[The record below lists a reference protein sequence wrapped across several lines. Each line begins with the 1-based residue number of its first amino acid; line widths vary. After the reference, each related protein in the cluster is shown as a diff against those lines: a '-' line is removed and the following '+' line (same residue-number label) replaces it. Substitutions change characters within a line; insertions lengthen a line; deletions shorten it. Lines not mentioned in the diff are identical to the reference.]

1 MFNVNLSRTF
11 ATNLFFQVD
20 VPRTSAAARQA
31 YQNVDKQ
38 LEGQLIELLHALHD
52 EQVFIA
58 KVDPQSLGEMI
69 WNNVNQMFTDF
80 ISDEEMSLESLKET
94 LNRQM
99 AAIMALALK

>member
-1 MFNVNLSRTF
+1 MEFMNKSCWRQAL
-11 ATNLFFQVD
+11 
-20 VPRTSAAARQA
+20 AASTASSNIKFTQA